1 MRLKVI
7 PAVIITLFIVLILSY
22 ACTKKDVYPIEPH
35 IDLMLPIVK
44 ITNIVGIDSLGIIKL
59 YFTDGDGDLGLRP
72 TDTAINYR
80 YNLFIKYFE
89 KKKGKFEEIILTT
102 LNPLTLKLDT
112 LWFNGRIPYVT
123 PEGKTK
129 AISGEISDTLPINN
143 QYSPYDTI
151 KYQIYIQDRALHKSN
166 VVETPEIVLNK
177 KALKP

>member
-7 PAVIITLFIVLILSY
+7 SALFITLFLVLIFSY
-22 ACTKKDVYPIEPH
+22 ACTKRDVYPVEPH
-35 IDLMLPIVK
+35 IDLILPIVK
-44 ITNIVGIDSLGIIKL
+44 IPALSGIDSVGVIKL
-59 YFTDGDGDLGLRP
+59 YFTDGDGNLGLRP
-72 TDTAINYR
+72 TDTTINYR

-102 LNPLTLKLDT
+102 LNPITNKLDT
-112 LWFNGRIPYVT
+112 LWFHGRIPYVT
-123 PEGKTK
+123 PVGKTK

-143 QYSPYDTI
+143 IYSPYDTI

-166 VVETPEIVLNK
+166 VVETPEIVINK

>member
-7 PAVIITLFIVLILSY
+7 PALFITLFIVLILSY

-35 IDLMLPIVK
+35 IDFKSFEK
-44 ITNIVGIDSLGIIKL
+44 ILDPKVNDTVGVIGL

-72 TDTAINYR
+72 TDTSINYR

-102 LNPLTLKLDT
+102 LNTQTQKLDT
-112 LWFNGRIPYVT
+112 LWFHSRIPYLT
-123 PEGKTK
+123 PAGNSK
-129 AISGEISDTLPINN
+129 AISGEIYDTLFINN
-143 QYSPYDTI
+143 LSSSPSDTI

-166 VVETPEIVLNK
+166 VVETPEIVVNK

>member
-7 PAVIITLFIVLILSY
+7 PALFITLFIVLILSY

-35 IDLMLPIVK
+35 IDLKSFEK
-44 ITNIVGIDSLGIIKL
+44 ILNSKGIDSLGIIGL

-72 TDTAINYR
+72 TDTSSNYR

-112 LWFNGRIPYVT
+112 LWFHARIPYLT
-123 PEGKTK
+123 PAGNSK
-129 AISGEISDTLPINN
+129 AISGEISDTLFDNN
-143 QYSPYDTI
+143 PYSTYDTI

-166 VVETPEIVLNK
+166 VVETPEIVINK